1 MTEKQK
7 KILIIEDE
15 GPIARML
22 NLKFHNIGFNAQMV
36 HDGKEAL
43 DILKKNHF
51 DLILL
56 DLLLPKVDGFE
67 ILKKLKKM
75 KINTPVIVSSNL
87 SEKNFID
94 EAKKLGAVDYFIKAE
109 TPMAKV
115 VEKSIKFLKV
125 SPA

>member
-1 MTEKQK
+1 
-7 KILIIEDE
+7 
-15 GPIARML
+15 ML